1 MLRAVRGATTAVNPR
16 RRAVSVYFSIYLA
29 CPARYKAMCSS
40 TFVFGLLVPS
50 QLYRLSDNIAEVLRA
65 YFHHDSP
72 VSAALLSRT
81 WLMVALPGRLASRDD
96 FLLLHHALYAQF
108 STAITLHRPK
118 SLLYCMR
125 KVVSF
130 VTIHSRTHATGLL

>member
-1 MLRAVRGATTAVNPR
+1 MKLLRAVRGATTAVNPR

-96 FLLLHHALYAQF
+96 FFAFA
-108 STAITLHRPK
+108 
-118 SLLYCMR
+118 
-125 KVVSF
+125 
-130 VTIHSRTHATGLL
+130 SRFLCSILDGNNTT